1 MSEVP
6 DETFEE
12 LEGSNTRP
20 APPEGEEYGDE
31 AAEVPPEGATVDEGE
46 AEASAAAASLSTRG
60 AAFVSRFEGVI
71 LHLYN
76 DPVGHCTVGIG
87 HLVHLGRC
95 DGRASEAPFR
105 NGISRDRAF
114 ELLKQ
119 DVAAT
124 AAEVR
129 RRIRVPLNQAQFDA
143 LCSWAFNVGSGALTT
158 STLSR
163 LLNGGDYNS
172 VPAQLARWD
181 KAGNP
186 PRPVAGLT
194 RRRRAEGE
202 LFAHGRYE

>member
-20 APPEGEEYGDE
+20 VPPEGEEWSDE
-31 AAEVPPEGATVDEGE
+31 ADETPPDEDE
-46 AEASAAAASLSTRG
+46 PDPTRAPAALSTRG

-87 HLVHLGRC
+87 HLVHHGRC

-114 ELLKQ
+114 ELLRQ

-129 RRIRVPLNQAQFDA
+129 RRIRVALNQTQFDA
-143 LCSWAFNVGSGALTT
+143 LCSWAFNCGSGVLTT
-158 STLSR
+158 STLAR
-163 LLNGGDYNS
+163 LLNAGDFNS

-202 LFAHGRYE
+202 LFARGRYE

>member
-1 MSEVP
+1 MSEVQ
-6 DETFEE
+6 DETLEE
-12 LEGSNTRP
+12 LEGSNTQP
-20 APPEGEEYGDE
+20 APPEGEEDGDE
-31 AAEVPPEGATVDEGE
+31 AEETPPERAPIDEGE
-46 AEASAAAASLSTRG
+46 AKAGAPTALSTRG

-71 LHLYN
+71 LRLYN

-105 NGISRDRAF
+105 NGISRERAF
-114 ELLKQ
+114 ELLRQ

-129 RRIRVPLNQAQFDA
+129 RRVRVSLNQAQFDA
-143 LCSWAFNVGSGALTT
+143 MCSWAFNCGSGVLTT
-158 STLSR
+158 STLVR
-163 LLNGGDYNS
+163 LLNGGDYGS
-172 VPAQLARWD
+172 VPGQLARWD

-194 RRRRAEGE
+194 RRRRAEGD
-202 LFAHGRYE
+202 LFAQGRYE

>member
-1 MSEVP
+1 MSDVP
-6 DETFEE
+6 DETLEE
-12 LEGSNTRP
+12 LEGSNLQP
-20 APPEGEEYGDE
+20 QPPEGDE
-31 AAEVPPEGATVDEGE
+31 QDSEVGETPPEPVPIGEGD
-46 AEASAAAASLSTRG
+46 APRASATLSTRG
-60 AAFVSRFEGVI
+60 AAFISRFEGVV
-71 LHLYN
+71 LRLYN

-87 HLVHLGRC
+87 HLVHHGRC

-114 ELLKQ
+114 ALLRQ

-129 RRIRVPLNQAQFDA
+129 RRVRVPLNQAQFDA
-143 LCSWAFNVGSGALTT
+143 LCSWAFNCGSGVLTT
-158 STLSR
+158 STLVR
-163 LLNGGDYNS
+163 LLNAGDFNS

-202 LFAHGRYE
+202 LFARGKYE

>member
-6 DETFEE
+6 DEVLAE

-20 APPEGEEYGDE
+20 VPPEGEEDGE
-31 AAEVPPEGATVDEGE
+31 APPDEGE
-46 AEASAAAASLSTRG
+46 PDESRAPAALSTRG
-60 AAFVSRFEGVI
+60 AAFVSRFEGVVPQ
-71 LHLYN
+71 LYN

-87 HLVHLGRC
+87 HLVHHGRC

-105 NGISRDRAF
+105 NGISRERAF
-114 ELLKQ
+114 ELLRQ
-119 DVAAT
+119 DIAAT
-124 AAEVR
+124 AVEVR

-143 LCSWAFNVGSGALTT
+143 LCSWAFNCGSGVLAT
-158 STLSR
+158 STLVR
-163 LLNGGDYNS
+163 LLNARDYGS

-186 PRPVAGLT
+186 PRPIAGLT
-194 RRRRAEGE
+194 RRRRAEGD